1 MKQFRIFSA
10 IACFAAAVYFLIFS
24 FSSISVAEQ
33 TGLKKCVNACAGK
46 RQVCFNINADKR
58 ACEVEFKSC
67 VAACKSEKD
76 SSSKN
81 EGSKTANEGSNTV
94 NRPM

>member
-10 IACFAAAVYFLIFS
+10 ITCFAAVMYFLIFS
-24 FSSISVAEQ
+24 FSNISAAEQ
-33 TGLKKCVNACAGK
+33 TSFKKCVNSCAGK

-67 VAACKSEKD
+67 VAACKPEND
-76 SSSKN
+76 SSS
-81 EGSKTANEGSNTV
+81 SSNKQGTNSV
-94 NRPM
+94 TPPR